1 MPRPPHYELLDAM
14 NRLAFWAV
22 LASIATPFALA
33 GLASKAAQAGWKAA
47 RHAVDRHVAQVDRAF
62 AKHCTE
68 RLLSLRG
75 APPSVWRRALRE
87 LARERRAQ
95 EDAREGLCN
104 NPSAVA
110 RRAAARSRR
119 DEAWR
124 AWFAALEQSV
134 AGSRTP
140 SRELLRRNPLR
151 RGAPIRRLCERSVN
165 PPPTGAAL
173 LEQYGKACGRGRV
186 EEKIKLGSML
196 LDAEAAVDSSLIRDE
211 GGEIVGRKPG
221 LRGWLADNCPA
232 LLRHYGALLGYRRLA
247 AELREAHEIEDPCPA
262 ALLLSEEPE
271 AEKKLPPTQR
281 AVLPEARKRVR
292 ERLQATGET
301 TVKAFAEALH
311 RSWAEQHRALLEPR
325 DRARRLA

>member
-1 MPRPPHYELLDAM
+1 MNHPRSFTEQHAS
-14 NRLAFWAV
+14 LAAAPLVIAALVPAAFVV
-22 LASIATPFALA
+22 LAV
-33 GLASKAAQAGWKAA
+33 KAAESGWKTA

-68 RLLSLRG
+68 RLQALRG

-95 EDAREGLCN
+95 EDAREALCD

-110 RRAAARSRR
+110 RRAAARARR

-124 AWFAALEQSV
+124 AWFTALEQAV
-134 AGSRTP
+134 AGSGAP

-165 PPPTGAAL
+165 APPSAAVL
-173 LEQYGKACGRGRV
+173 LEQFEKAHGRGRV
-186 EEKIKLGSML
+186 EEKIRLGSML
-196 LDAEAAVDSSLIRDE
+196 LDAEASVDSSLIRDE

-247 AELREAHEIEDPCPA
+247 AELREAHEIGDPCPA
-262 ALLLSEEPE
+262 TLLLAEDAS
-271 AEKKLPPTQR
+271 AEKKLPPAQR
-281 AVLPEARKRVR
+281 AALPEARKRVR
-292 ERLQATGET
+292 ERLQATGAT
-301 TVKAFAEALH
+301 TAKAFAEALH
-311 RSWAEQHRALLEPR
+311 RSWTEQHRARLEPR

>member
-47 RHAVDRHVAQVDRAF
+47 RHAVDRHVAQVDRDF

-68 RLLSLRG
+68 RLQALRG

-95 EDAREGLCN
+95 EDAREGLCD

-134 AGSRTP
+134 AGSGTP

-196 LDAEAAVDSSLIRDE
+196 LDAEAAVDSSLVRDE
-211 GGEIVGRKPG
+211 YGEIVGRKPG

-232 LLRHYGALLGYRRLA
+232 LLRHYGVIVMTGGIGENWRRS
-247 AELREAHEIEDPCPA
+247 CG
-262 ALLLSEEPE
+262 
-271 AEKKLPPTQR
+271 
-281 AVLPEARKRVR
+281 
-292 ERLQATGET
+292 RLT
-301 TVKAFAEALH
+301 
-311 RSWAEQHRALLEPR
+311 RSRT
-325 DRARRLA
+325 RARRRCCFRRNPKRRRSCRRRNGRCCRKHASGCGSGLRRPGRRR

>member
-14 NRLAFWAV
+14 NRLAFWAIV
-22 LASIATPFALA
+22 ASIATPFALA

-62 AKHCTE
+62 AKRCTE
-68 RLLSLRG
+68 RLQALRG

-95 EDAREGLCN
+95 EDAREALCD

-110 RRAAARSRR
+110 RRAAARARR

-124 AWFAALEQSV
+124 AWFTALERSV
-134 AGSRTP
+134 AGSGAP
-140 SRELLRRNPLR
+140 SRELLRHNPMR
-151 RGAPIRRLCERSVN
+151 RGAPIRRLCKRSVN
-165 PPPTGAAL
+165 APPTAATL
-173 LEQYGKACGRGRV
+173 LEQYGKARGRGRV
-186 EEKIKLGSML
+186 EEKIRLGSML
-196 LDAEAAVDSSLIRDE
+196 LDAEASVDSSLIRDE

-232 LLRHYGALLGYRRLA
+232 LLPHYGALLGYRRLA
-247 AELREAHEIEDPCPA
+247 AELREAHEVGDPCPA
-262 ALLLSEEPE
+262 ALLLAEEP
-271 AEKKLPPTQR
+271 AMEKKLPPAQR
-281 AVLPEARKRVR
+281 ATLPEVRKRVR

-301 TVKAFAEALH
+301 TMKVFAEALH
-311 RSWAEQHRALLEPR
+311 RSWAEQHRTRLEPR

>member
-62 AKHCTE
+62 VKHCTE

-124 AWFAALEQSV
+124 AWF
-134 AGSRTP
+134 
-140 SRELLRRNPLR
+140 
-151 RGAPIRRLCERSVN
+151 SVN

-262 ALLLSEEPE
+262 ALLLAEETE
-271 AEKKLPPTQR
+271 IEKKLPPAQR
-281 AVLPEARKRVR
+281 AMLPEARKRVR
-292 ERLQATGET
+292 ERLKETGET

-311 RSWAEQHRALLEPR
+311 RSWAEQHRARLEPR